1 MAIRSDLPYRFQ
13 SLRLFRRNPYLK
25 GHHFS
30 AALFLPQRA
39 SSLHAERY
47 RLCFPSRSGRYFF
60 ARRCSAPL
68 RQRSERSLTPQGAFY
83 HTARTISTG
92 AGAVA
97 QRKKE
102 SGAASSRG
110 KLKAGPHCAMI
121 NLTDIP
127 HPVML
132 RIFYAYRAVGI
143 LKALYITGG
152 LSETQGTMK
161 WL

>member
-1 MAIRSDLPYRFQ
+1 MSVRKKRVW
-13 SLRLFRRNPYLK
+13 LRP
-25 GHHFS
+25 
-30 AALFLPQRA
+30 ALDF
-39 SSLHAERY
+39 
-47 RLCFPSRSGRYFF
+47 
-60 ARRCSAPL
+60 PL
-68 RQRSERSLTPQGAFY
+68 RFIQWNADSPQGAFY

-92 AGAVA
+92 AGAVV

-102 SGAASSRG
+102 SGAASSSG

-127 HPVML
+127 HPAML
-132 RIFYAYRAVGI
+132 RSFYAYRAVGI